1 MIGNF
6 KSQNMLY
13 VMQQHQVV
21 GQPQLEIQQLMSEQG
36 MPLLE
41 TRVCRHSKS
50 FGEGN
55 PQIFEETLVWK
66 KRRIGCQQWTILW
79 EQYIARK
86 TTRRRVESL
95 PEVIRWTELERKN

>member
-1 MIGNF
+1 MSDDRKF
-6 KSQNMLY
+6 QESQY
-13 VMQQHQVV
+13 VVCDAKHQMV
-21 GQPQLEIQQLMSEQG
+21 GQPQLKIQQLMSEQG
-36 MPLLE
+36 MSLLE

-95 PEVIRWTELERKN
+95 PED

>member
-1 MIGNF
+1 
-6 KSQNMLY
+6 MLY

-55 PQIFEETLVWK
+55 PHFRGNLSLEETQDWLSAVDHIMGTIHCTEDDK
-66 KRRIGCQQWTILW
+66 KESRI
-79 EQYIARK
+79 
-86 TTRRRVESL
+86 TTRS
-95 PEVIRWTELERKN
+95 N